1 MVTHVGLDH
10 VGRYRD
16 TFVAD
21 GNGWLI
27 KHRKVSTDWA
37 APELGDGSAI
47 VRQLT
52 RRDTA
57 RVVFAE

>member
-1 MVTHVGLDH
+1 LADQTSHGLDRL
-10 VGRYRD
+10 G
-16 TFVAD
+16 
-21 GNGWLI
+21 
-27 KHRKVSTDWA
+27 S
-37 APELGDGSAI
+37 PELGDGSAI